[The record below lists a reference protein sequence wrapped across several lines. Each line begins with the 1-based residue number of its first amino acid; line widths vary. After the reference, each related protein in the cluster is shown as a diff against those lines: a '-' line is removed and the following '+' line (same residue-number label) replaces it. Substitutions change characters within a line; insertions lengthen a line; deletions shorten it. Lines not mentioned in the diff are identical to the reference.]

1 MSDGV
6 WHDALMSTRVE
17 EPEELH
23 EYAAGPLTVQW
34 RPGLCRH
41 SGRCVRALP
50 LVFDPRRRPWIDGKA
65 SDPDSI
71 ALAVS
76 RCPSGALQLRP

>member
-1 MSDGV
+1 MIHSMDKRSEG
-6 WHDALMSTRVE
+6 SG
-17 EPEELH
+17 ELH

-34 RPGLCRH
+34 RPALCQH

-50 LVFDPRRRPWIDGKA
+50 LVFDPRRRPWIDGGA

-76 RCPSGALQLRP
+76 RCPSGALQLGPR

>member
-1 MSDGV
+1 MS
-6 WHDALMSTRVE
+6 MRVE
-17 EPEELH
+17 ESGELH

-34 RPGLCRH
+34 RPGLCQH

-50 LVFDPRRRPWIDGKA
+50 LVFDPRRRPWIDGAA

-71 ALAVS
+71 AAAVS
-76 RCPSGALQLRP
+76 RCPSGALQLRR

>member
-1 MSDGV
+1 MSNPRDEGG
-6 WHDALMSTRVE
+6 
-17 EPEELH
+17 ELH
-23 EYAAGPLTVQW
+23 EYPAGPLTVEW
-34 RPGLCRH
+34 RPGLCQH

-50 LVFDPRRRPWIDGKA
+50 LVFDPRRRPWIDGAA

-76 RCPSGALQLRP
+76 RCPSGALQLRR